1 MTSPINRRRRQSQ
14 SQTYENHDDD
24 DDDDK
29 NNGNSIGNNNNNNS
43 SSSSSSR
50 SRSSRSRSRRTRDTT
65 TTSSSSSIYSQ
76 TRMQNQ
82 NQNQNKASSNTNTVA
97 SVVDSF
103 RATPLVI
110 HRQQLRQ
117 ALYESFINE
126 DTMSRC
132 YDFDF
137 TVNASKNTIGT
148 MIKEEEEE
156 ESQKVHSS
164 RIFNRQRNNQ
174 LSTDLCNLNWKALC
188 QDHDTKSSKSTTI
201 TTEEARVFVVTTKT
215 TTTTIKTVS
224 ALSELLQALKDPTIL
239 PFCVYQNRVVPIVM
253 KALLQSPPRAS
264 RTTTITTTST
274 TGSSSSRWTPSQ
286 QLLLQDVL
294 SCRCHQHVYNFIQ
307 DYSFTTPNPA
317 NRLVSSISFWT
328 MSVQPH
334 QQYQPASET
343 AFYYYS
349 MAGVRMVQKLDD
361 WDIQQQYQQQQQYEQ
376 QQHHR
381 FEDTSTDQTFQHNI
395 YCTCGQSN
403 YDNDDDPSSSKRRKV
418 VSTTLN
424 RHHMDDLHDG
434 TTDIHYNNSISTTNR
449 MSQHS
454 KQQRYYNY
462 HRWTQQQ
469 QQASHYVSVKDVMND
484 RTSTTNRTD
493 NNNNKNNNN
502 NHLPRTT
509 IQCQCHTKMNRNNS
523 IVTFPKTNS
532 TMLSKDWSIVR
543 TRAYK
548 KFVTLVQ
555 QQHHHHQLVGGGGH
569 TTINSATMMVISSSS
584 SVLSSS
590 SSSQRSLLPLP
601 FQPLN
606 NLTLLHEIAQ
616 WPASP
621 SLRVCLLLVA
631 HTTNTHLH
639 IANLCWTMYESNT
652 HNTIWLRIYAEWL
665 GDCRHPFDDDPKLL
679 WQTLH
684 PLRMAIQALI
694 QQQQQQQQ
702 LHDDDGG
709 DDDIIMEENR
719 FHKEVTSDSQDD
731 DEKNDINVDNTAH
744 KSKMI
749 SSKRKAELLHCFGY
763 IWMRR
768 SHLFRRGRRMSDN
781 NDDDDDTK
789 TTATAASAESFMN
802 LLSVHLGDCAK
813 LWLQKYSHDDDNF
826 DLTLATLQ
834 RWHILGVTA
843 TSELDDDHDGESR
856 ALDEGI
862 DEPSTVNL
870 RLKALSSWPFHPSCS
885 LRAAVGRIES
895 TVLCLDN
902 NRGIKDV
909 SKILLSPTH
918 LFLDDYLDDN
928 PNRTDT
934 VHRRRQDPSVPIT
947 DYIHDEE
954 IYCHI
959 FSFCSPKRIGK
970 LQQVCRL
977 WNSTIESRAE
987 SVWKDAYV
995 ARFGAYRLS
1004 PMMSTND
1011 GLETPKSSWKN
1022 LFYHKYIA
1030 ERSIRR
1036 QRHAKTGY
1044 PFRTCPYVGCFHVM
1058 KSEQQ
1063 ERLHLGKHEREV
1075 AKQKRKG
1082 NKGNKPRT
1090 ETPTAKK
1097 RKRKFGPDKRSKI
1110 GRSDANPM
1118 TPQLRNQS

>member
-1 MTSPINRRRRQSQ
+1 
-14 SQTYENHDDD
+14 
-24 DDDDK
+24 
-29 NNGNSIGNNNNNNS
+29 
-43 SSSSSSR
+43 
-50 SRSSRSRSRRTRDTT
+50 
-65 TTSSSSSIYSQ
+65 
-76 TRMQNQ
+76 MQNQ

-97 SVVDSF
+97 SVIDSF

-137 TVNASKNTIGT
+137 TVNASKKTIGT
-148 MIKEEEEE
+148 MIKGGGEEE

-164 RIFNRQRNNQ
+164 RIFNRQSNNQ
-174 LSTDLCNLNWKALC
+174 LSTDLSNLNWKELC
-188 QDHDTKSSKSTTI
+188 QDHDTTKSYTTP
-201 TTEEARVFVVTTKT
+201 TST
-215 TTTTIKTVS
+215 TTTPTAVS

-239 PFCVYQNRVVPIVM
+239 PFCVYQNRVVPIVL
-253 KALLQSPPRAS
+253 KALLQSPPRATTT
-264 RTTTITTTST
+264 TTTITTT

-294 SCRCHQHVYNFIQ
+294 SCRCHQHVYNFVQ
-307 DYSFTTPNPA
+307 DYSFTTPNHA

-328 MSVQPH
+328 VSVQPH

-361 WDIQQQYQQQQQYEQ
+361 WDIQQQYQQQQQQYEQ
-376 QQHHR
+376 QHHHR

-395 YCTCGQSN
+395 CCTCGQSN
-403 YDNDDDPSSSKRRKV
+403 YDNDDDPSSSKRHKV

-434 TTDIHYNNSISTTNR
+434 TTDIHYNNRISTTNR

-462 HRWTQQQ
+462 HRWTK
-469 QQASHYVSVKDVMND
+469 ASNYVSVKDVMND
-484 RTSTTNRTD
+484 RTSTTNRT
-493 NNNNKNNNN
+493 NNNN

-532 TMLSKDWSIVR
+532 RMLSKDWSIVR

-548 KFVTLVQ
+548 KFVTLVRQNHQ
-555 QQHHHHQLVGGGGH
+555 QQVVGGGH
-569 TTINSATMMVISSSS
+569 TINTATMMAIS
-584 SVLSSS
+584 SSS
-590 SSSQRSLLPLP
+590 SSSQQSLLPLP

-606 NLTLLHEIAQ
+606 TVTLLHEIAQ

-639 IANLCWTMYESNT
+639 IANVCWTMYENNT

-684 PLRMAIQALI
+684 PLRMAIQALVQQQK
-694 QQQQQQQQ
+694 QQQQQQQF
-702 LHDDDGG
+702 HD

-719 FHKEVTSDSQDD
+719 WNKEVTSDSQDD

-749 SSKRKAELLHCFGY
+749 SSKRKAALLHCFGY

-843 TSELDDDHDGESR
+843 TSELDDDGDGESR
-856 ALDEGI
+856 APDEAI

-909 SKILLSPTH
+909 SRILLSPTH
-918 LFLDDYLDDN
+918 MFLDDYLDDN

-934 VHRRRQDPSVPIT
+934 VHRRRQNPSVPIV

-959 FSFCSPKRIGK
+959 FSFCSPKRLGK

-987 SVWKDAYV
+987 SVWKDAYI
-995 ARFGAYRLS
+995 ARFGAYRLL

-1110 GRSDANPM
+1110 GRTDANPM
-1118 TPQLRNQS
+1118 TPQLRNQSYRR